1 MIYIYLS
8 ISLMLNL
15 QCKNIEKMSEIIH
28 VTSIAQANKMFGFL
42 SPKHPLVTIMWAKDM
57 PDFETYFGVKYNT
70 NLFIVS
76 LKDGVQGK
84 LDYGRNSYDF
94 TDGTMVFS
102 KPNQVLSITDKQVT
116 KDAKGWMLVFHPDL
130 IRKSELGKT
139 INKYSFFDYELHEA
153 LHLSEDEKV
162 ILTDLVLKIETE
174 INQNIDKHS
183 QKLIIST
190 IELLLDYCN
199 RYYDR
204 QFYIRTNLHQDHISD
219 FETFLKDYFL
229 SNKPTELGLPSV
241 KYCGEQ
247 LNMSPNYLSDLLKK
261 ETGKSAKDHIYAI
274 IINIAKNKLLN
285 STQNISEIAYD
296 LGFDYP
302 QHFSKLF
309 KKQTGISPIKY
320 RLQN

>member
-1 MIYIYLS
+1 M
-8 ISLMLNL
+8 
-15 QCKNIEKMSEIIH
+15 QEIIH
-28 VTSIAQANKMFGFL
+28 IKSITEANKLFQL
-42 SPKHPLVTIMWAKDM
+42 PSPKHPLVTVVRAKDL
-57 PDFETYFGVKYNT
+57 PDFKQYLGIKYNT
-70 NLFIVS
+70 DLFAIS
-76 LKDGVQGK
+76 LKDGMEGK
-84 LDYGRNSYDF
+84 LGYGRNNYDF
-94 TDGTMVFS
+94 EDGTMVFS
-102 KPNQVLSITDKQVT
+102 KPNQVLSIKEKTIQE
-116 KDAKGWMLVFHPDL
+116 DAQGWMLIFHPDL

-139 INKYSFFDYELHEA
+139 IGNYSFFDYELHEA
-153 LHLSEDEKV
+153 LHLSEDEKE

-174 INQNIDKHS
+174 TNQNIDKHS

-204 QFYIRTNLHQDHISD
+204 QFYVRTNLHQDHVSA
-219 FETFLKDYFL
+219 FESFLKDYFS

-261 ETGKSAKDHIYAI
+261 ETGKSAKEHIYAFVV
-274 IINIAKNKLLN
+274 NRAKNKLLN

-296 LGFDYP
+296 LGFEYP

-309 KKQTGISPIKY
+309 KKQTGMSPAKY
-320 RLQN
+320 RTQN